1 MGSRHEEAHAATS
14 GARGSGLV
22 PQPGSQA
29 SFAVVGSRAGYAD
42 GPERG
47 ACHEDVRGFRQD
59 PQGHRPRPRVL
70 GAAEV
75 DDNGTGSTSAGTIG
89 CLCTRQPQAE
99 PDAREAN
106 SNPQNCSCSNR
117 HLDF

>member
-1 MGSRHEEAHAATS
+1 MGSEREEAHAATS
-14 GARGSGLV
+14 GARRSGLV
-22 PQPGSQA
+22 PQPGAQA

-47 ACHEDVRGFRQD
+47 ACHEDVRGFRPD

-106 SNPQNCSCSNR
+106 SNPQNCSCFNR